1 MHARAAGDER
11 VYPDLIGKLGSVL
24 TVAVAAAVCMLPGAA
39 QAAPISS
46 HAMIHSCC
54 TPDELAER
62 VFSESKAMGAAF
74 VRVDI
79 ELSEVFED
87 VGGGPRAR
95 PDWRTVDRVAER
107 SRRHDLSVLGILL
120 APPAYLTTCPERWPN
135 ARLCAAADPA
145 EFGRLA
151 GEVANRT
158 RDIITHWEIVNEPD
172 GSWAFEGT
180 AEQYARMLR
189 AAYDGIKAR
198 VPGATVVMGGVQ
210 SPHEPAWLERMFATP
225 GADALHAFDVANVH
239 LRGPVA
245 NVVSRYG
252 QFRSGLAARGFNGPV
267 WVTEHGYPAD
277 PAYQGDPAYAAG
289 DSSQAAY
296 LTQSLVG
303 LGEAGAEQIFVT
315 LRDNLGGEYASEGLV
330 HIDETAGYPVQRRP
344 AFSAVRRLVD
354 SWDQIMTWRA
364 DQRRF
369 EEQERVSLVNLA
381 PARVEYKIALKRFRS
396 ARALLHRLQRRG
408 RGARAAKLMAET
420 RAALGWRQAFAA
432 MHRAQASLA
441 AFAAA
446 DMRAKV
452 AGDWPG

>member
-1 MHARAAGDER
+1 MCPTPTRVALHAFAAVGKR
-11 VYPDLIGKLGSVL
+11 VYPDLIVKLGSVL
-24 TVAVAAAVCMLPGAA
+24 TVAVVAAVCMLLPGAA
-39 QAAPISS
+39 RAAPISS

-54 TPDELAER
+54 TPNELAEQ
-62 VFSESKAMGAAF
+62 VFSESKAAGAAF

-79 ELSEVFED
+79 EMSEVFEA
-87 VGGGPRAR
+87 VGGGPRAQ
-95 PDWRTVDRVAER
+95 PDWRTVDRMAER
-107 SRRHDLSVLGILL
+107 SRRHDLPVLGILL

-135 ARLCAAADPA
+135 ARLCAAAAPA

-151 GEVANRT
+151 GEVAY
-158 RDIITHWEIVNEPD
+158 HV
-172 GSWAFEGT
+172 
-180 AEQYARMLR
+180 R

-198 VPGATVVMGGVQ
+198 VPGATVVMGGIQ
-210 SPHEPAWLERMFATP
+210 SPHEPAWLERVFATP

-245 NVVSRYG
+245 NVVSRYT

-296 LTQSLVG
+296 LTQTLVG

-315 LRDNLGGEYASEGLV
+315 LRDNLGREYASEGLV
-330 HIDETAGYPVQRRP
+330 HIDETAGAGYPVQRRP

-354 SWDQIMTWRA
+354 SWGQVMAWRA

-369 EEQERVSLVNLA
+369 EAQERVSLANLA

-441 AFAAA
+441 ALAAA